1 MSIGLTKFIESIV
14 INSFVA
20 KTKGEGT
27 TANGLRGDYYDNKDF
42 TNLIFTRFDPQINF
56 DFGSG
61 SPDDRI
67 GSNNFSIR
75 WTGFVNAP
83 VSGDYTF
90 FTFSDDGALLTINN
104 EVVVDDFTNHGAR
117 ERSGIIS
124 LEEGWHDIQL
134 DYFEAGGGAV
144 IKLSFEGPTIEKQII
159 THEHLASDRDAKD
172 PIQERNQFDLFD
184 FEITP
189 DVRTVAAKS
198 NIDPSNYD
206 AFLREDDKLSPA
218 NGTDI
223 LLRNASIVFVKKSIS
238 DISRSLLEKLVRR
251 ARLQNAGIHGEFPY
265 ILPSR
270 VASFRD

>member
-1 MSIGLTKFIESIV
+1 MIGLTKFIESVV

-20 KTKGEGT
+20 QTKGEGT
-27 TANGLRGDYYDNKDF
+27 TASGLRGDYYDNKDF
-42 TNLIFTRFDPQINF
+42 TNLIFTRFDPQVNF

-67 GSNNFSIR
+67 ESDNFSIR

-83 VSGDYTF
+83 VDGDYIF
-90 FTFSDDGALLTINN
+90 FTFSDDGALLTVKG

-117 ERSGIIS
+117 ERSGTIF

-134 DYFEAGGGAV
+134 DYFESGGRAV

-159 THEHLASDRDAKD
+159 IHEHLASDRDPKD
-172 PIQERNQFDLFD
+172 PIQDRNQFDLFE

-189 DVRTVAAKS
+189 DVRTVTAKS
-198 NIDPSNYD
+198 NINLSSHD
-206 AFLREDDKLSPA
+206 AFLSEDGKLSPA
-218 NGTDI
+218 SGTDE
-223 LLRNASIVFVKKSIS
+223 LLRNTSVVFVKKSIS
-238 DISRSLLEKLVRR
+238 NISRNLLEKLVRR
-251 ARLQNAGIHGEFPY
+251 ARLQDSGIHGEFPF